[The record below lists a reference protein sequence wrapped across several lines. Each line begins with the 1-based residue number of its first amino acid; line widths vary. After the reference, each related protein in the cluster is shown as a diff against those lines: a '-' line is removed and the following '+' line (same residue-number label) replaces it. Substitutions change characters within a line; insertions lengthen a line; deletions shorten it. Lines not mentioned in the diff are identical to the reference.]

1 LVHPEFF
8 HTEQEADFMATFETM
23 TINMGPQHPST
34 HGVLR
39 LVLELD
45 GEVVVK
51 ATPHIGFLHRGVEK
65 LSEHRTYHQ
74 VLPLTDRLD
83 YLAPMHNNLGYVLAV
98 EKLFGLTDAIPER
111 AQVVRV
117 MMAELTRLKSHL
129 VWLACHALD
138 IGAMTVFI
146 YCFREREHIMDF
158 YEKLS
163 GARMTSNYFRVGG
176 LSADLP
182 DGIEQEIRKFI
193 DEMPYHIDTYE
204 GLLTGNKIWQKRIM
218 GVGMISA
225 EDAIDLGVTG
235 PSLRGSGV
243 NWDLR
248 RDQPYSGY
256 ENYDFEVAVGEGCD
270 TWSRY
275 HVRLKEMRESCKIVR
290 QALDKL
296 KPGPVLADAPK
307 VCLPPKKDVVNTI
320 EGLIHHFK
328 IISEG
333 PKPEVGEVYVGVENP
348 KGEVGF
354 YIVSDGSPRPYR
366 MKIRPASFI
375 NLQALPKMCEGSLI
389 ADVVAVIGT
398 LDIVLGEIDR

>member
-1 LVHPEFF
+1 
-8 HTEQEADFMATFETM
+8 MATTETM
-23 TINMGPQHPST
+23 TVNMGPQHPST

-51 ATPHIGFLHRGVEK
+51 AVPHIGFLHRGIEK
-65 LSEHRTYHQ
+65 LSEFRTYHQ

-83 YLAPMHNNLGYVLAV
+83 YLAPMHNNLAYVLAV
-98 EKLFGLTDAIPER
+98 EKLLGITDLIPER

-117 MMAELTRLKSHL
+117 MLAELTRIKSHL

-146 YCFREREHIMDF
+146 YCFRERERIMDI
-158 YEKLS
+158 YEKVS

-182 DGIEQEIRKFI
+182 DGLEKEIRGFAE
-193 DEMPYHIDTYE
+193 DMPRHVDTYE
-204 GLLTGNKIWQKRIM
+204 GLLTGNKIWQKRIQ
-218 GVGMISA
+218 GVGVISG
-225 EDAIDLGVTG
+225 EDAIDLGISG

-243 NWDLR
+243 DWDLR
-248 RDQPYSGY
+248 RDNPYSGY
-256 ENYDFEVAVGEGCD
+256 ENYDFEVPVQQGGD
-270 TWSRY
+270 TWARY
-275 HVRLKEMRESCKIVR
+275 LVRLKEMRESCKIIR
-290 QALDKL
+290 QALDRL
-296 KPGPVLADAPK
+296 QPGPILADAPK
-307 VCLPPKKDVVNTI
+307 IVLPPKKDVVNTI

-328 IISEG
+328 IVSEG
-333 PKPEVGEVYVGVENP
+333 FKPEAGEIYQSVENP

-354 YIVSDGSPRPYR
+354 YIVSDGSAKPYR

>member
-1 LVHPEFF
+1 
-8 HTEQEADFMATFETM
+8 MATTETM
-23 TINMGPQHPST
+23 TVNMGPQHPST

-51 ATPHIGFLHRGVEK
+51 AVPHIGFLHRGIEK
-65 LSEHRTYHQ
+65 LSEFRTYHQ

-83 YLAPMHNNLGYVLAV
+83 YLAPMHNNLAYVLAV
-98 EKLFGLTDAIPER
+98 EKLLGITDLIPER

-117 MMAELTRLKSHL
+117 MLAELTRIKSHL

-146 YCFREREHIMDF
+146 YCFRERERIMDI
-158 YEKLS
+158 YEKVS

-182 DGIEQEIRKFI
+182 DGLEKEIRDFAE
-193 DEMPYHIDTYE
+193 DMPRHIDTYE
-204 GLLTGNKIWQKRIM
+204 GLLTGNKIWQKRIQ
-218 GVGMISA
+218 GVGVISG
-225 EDAIDLGVTG
+225 EDAIDLGISG

-243 NWDLR
+243 DWDLR
-248 RDQPYSGY
+248 RDNPYSGY
-256 ENYDFEVAVGEGCD
+256 ENYDFEVSVQQGGD
-270 TWSRY
+270 TWARY
-275 HVRLKEMRESCKIVR
+275 LVRLKEMRESCKIIR
-290 QALDKL
+290 QALDRL
-296 KPGPVLADAPK
+296 QPGPILADAPK
-307 VCLPPKKDVVNTI
+307 IVLPPKKDVVNTI

-328 IISEG
+328 IVSEG
-333 PKPEVGEVYVGVENP
+333 FKPEAGEIYQSVENP

-354 YIVSDGSPRPYR
+354 YIVSDGSAKPYR
-366 MKIRPASFI
+366 MKIRPASFV

>member
-1 LVHPEFF
+1 
-8 HTEQEADFMATFETM
+8 MANVETM
-23 TINMGPQHPST
+23 TVNMGPQHPST
-34 HGVLR
+34 HGVLQ

-45 GEVVVK
+45 GETVVK
-51 ATPHIGFLHRGVEK
+51 ATPHVGFLHRGIEK

-74 VLPLTDRLD
+74 ILPLTDRLD

-98 EKLFGLTDAIPER
+98 EKLLGLTDQIPER

-117 MMAELTRLKSHL
+117 LLAELTRIKSHL

-146 YCFREREHIMDF
+146 YCFREREHVMNM
-158 YEKLS
+158 YEKIS

-182 DGIEQEIRKFI
+182 PGIEQEMRDFVN
-193 DEMPYHIDTYE
+193 EMPKHIETYE

-218 GVGMISA
+218 DVGVISG

-235 PSLRGSGV
+235 PCLRSSGV
-243 NWDLR
+243 DWDLR
-248 RDQPYSGY
+248 RDQPYCGY
-256 ENYDFEVAVGEGCD
+256 ENYDFKVVVDDGCD
-270 TWSRY
+270 TWARY
-275 HVRLKEMRESCKIVR
+275 HARLHEMRESCKLVH

-296 KPGPVLADAPK
+296 KPGPILADAPK
-307 VCLPPKKDVVNTI
+307 VCLPPKQDVVNTI
-320 EGLIHHFK
+320 EGLIHQFK
-328 IISEG
+328 IITEG
-333 PKPEVGEVYVGVENP
+333 FKPEEGEIYVGVENP

-354 YIVSDGSPRPYR
+354 YLNSDGSACPKR
-366 MKIRPASFI
+366 MKIRSASFV

>member
-1 LVHPEFF
+1 
-8 HTEQEADFMATFETM
+8 MATTETM

-45 GEVVVK
+45 GEVVKKIV
-51 ATPHIGFLHRGVEK
+51 PHVGFLHRGIEK

-98 EKLFGLTDAIPER
+98 EKLLGLTDEIPER
-111 AQVVRV
+111 AQVIRV
-117 MMAELTRLKSHL
+117 LLAELTRIKSHL

-138 IGAMTVFI
+138 IGAMTIFI
-146 YCFREREHIMDF
+146 YCFREREEIMDF
-158 YEKLS
+158 YERIS

-182 DGIEQEIRKFI
+182 DGIEKDLRKFVDDI
-193 DEMPYHIDTYE
+193 PGHLETYE
-204 GLLTGNKIWQKRIM
+204 GLLTGNKIWQKRIQNV
-218 GVGMISA
+218 GVISG

-235 PSLRGSGV
+235 PCLRASGV
-243 NWDLR
+243 DWDLR
-248 RDQPYSGY
+248 RDDPYSGY
-256 ENYDFEVAVGEGCD
+256 ENYDFKVIVDDGCD
-270 TWSRY
+270 TWARY
-275 HVRLKEMRESCKIVR
+275 TCRLDEMRESCKIIH

-296 KPGPVLADAPK
+296 KPGPILADAPK
-307 VCLPPKKDVVNTI
+307 IVLPSKQDTVNTI

-328 IISEG
+328 IVSEG
-333 PKPEVGEVYVGVENP
+333 FKPEEGEVYVGVENP

-354 YIVSDGSPRPYR
+354 YLISDGSPRPYR

-375 NLQALPKMCEGSLI
+375 NLQALPKMCEGSMI

>member
-1 LVHPEFF
+1 
-8 HTEQEADFMATFETM
+8 MAITETM

-45 GEVVVK
+45 GEVVKK
-51 ATPHIGFLHRGVEK
+51 AVPHVGFLHRGIEK

-98 EKLFGLTDAIPER
+98 EKLLGLTDDIPER
-111 AQVVRV
+111 AQVIRV
-117 MMAELTRLKSHL
+117 LLAELTRIKSHL

-138 IGAMTVFI
+138 IGAMTIFI
-146 YCFREREHIMDF
+146 YCFREREEIMDF
-158 YEKLS
+158 YERIS

-182 DGIEQEIRKFI
+182 DGIEKDLRKFVDDI
-193 DEMPYHIDTYE
+193 PGHLETYE
-204 GLLTGNKIWQKRIM
+204 GLLTGNKIWQKRIQNV
-218 GVGMISA
+218 GVISG

-235 PSLRGSGV
+235 PCLRASGV
-243 NWDLR
+243 DWDLR
-248 RDQPYSGY
+248 RDDPYSGY
-256 ENYDFEVAVGEGCD
+256 ENYDFKVIVDDGCD
-270 TWSRY
+270 TWARY
-275 HVRLKEMRESCKIVR
+275 TCRLDEMRESCKIIH

-296 KPGPVLADAPK
+296 KPGPILADAPK
-307 VCLPPKKDVVNTI
+307 IVLPSKQDTVNTI

-328 IISEG
+328 IVSEG
-333 PKPEVGEVYVGVENP
+333 FKPEEGEVYVGVENP

-354 YIVSDGSPRPYR
+354 YLVSDGSPRPYR

-375 NLQALPKMCEGSLI
+375 NLQALPKMVEGSMI

>member
-1 LVHPEFF
+1 
-8 HTEQEADFMATFETM
+8 MANTDIM

-34 HGVLR
+34 HGVLQ
-39 LVLELD
+39 VILELD
-45 GEVVVK
+45 GEVVKK
-51 ATPHIGFLHRGVEK
+51 ATPHIGFLHRGIEK

-98 EKLFGLTDAIPER
+98 EKLLGITEQIPER

-117 MMAELTRLKSHL
+117 LMAELTRLKSHL

-146 YCFREREHIMDF
+146 YCFREREEIMNI
-158 YEKLS
+158 YEKVS

-182 DGIEQEIRKFI
+182 AGLEQEIKSFI
-193 DEMPYHIDTYE
+193 DDMPGHIDTYE
-204 GLLTGNKIWQKRIM
+204 GLLTGNKIWQKRIQDV
-218 GVGMISA
+218 GVISA

-243 NWDLR
+243 DWDLR

-256 ENYDFEVAVGEGCD
+256 ENYDFKVCVDDGCD
-270 TWSRY
+270 TWARY
-275 HVRLKEMRESCKIVR
+275 KVRMLEMRESCKIIH
-290 QALDKL
+290 QALAKL
-296 KPGPVLADAPK
+296 KPGPVLADLPK
-307 VCLPPKKDVVNTI
+307 IVLPPKKDVVNTI

-328 IISEG
+328 IVSEG
-333 PKPEVGEVYVGVENP
+333 FKPEKGEIYQGVENP

-354 YIVSDGSPRPYR
+354 YLVSDGSARPYR

-375 NLQALPKMCEGSLI
+375 NLQALSKMVEGSLI
-389 ADVVAVIGT
+389 ADVVAIIGT
-398 LDIVLGEIDR
+398 LDIVLGELDR